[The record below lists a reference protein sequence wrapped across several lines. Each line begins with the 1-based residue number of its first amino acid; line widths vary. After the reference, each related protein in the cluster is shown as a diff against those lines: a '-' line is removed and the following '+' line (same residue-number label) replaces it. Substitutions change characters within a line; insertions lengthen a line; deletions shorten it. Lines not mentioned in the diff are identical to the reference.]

1 MAKNSATDYTLT
13 YSNILLSFKKI
24 IINDMKYTFI
34 NIWIYICLFPYCKII
49 YVRFLVYRST
59 FLQF

>member
-34 NIWIYICLFPYCKII
+34 NI
-49 YVRFLVYRST
+49 
-59 FLQF
+59 